1 MQKIT
6 PCLWFDKNAE
16 EAAKFYTSVF
26 KKSKIKVITRYGD
39 AGAAASGIPKGTAM
53 TVSFK
58 LFGQSFL
65 ALNGGPHFTF
75 SPAISF
81 IVNCLTQKEVDEL
94 WAKLSKDGKTNQCG
108 WLTDKFGVSWQ
119 IVPTILGE
127 LLQSK
132 DSKKSERVMQAMLK
146 MTKIDIKALKQVHAK
161 R

>member
-26 KKSKIKVITRYGD
+26 KKSKIKVIARYGD

-53 TVSFK
+53 TVSFQ
-58 LFGQSFL
+58 LFGQDFL

-146 MTKIDIKALKQVHAK
+146 MTKIDIKALKQAHAK